1 MRFRNEARVYFKF
14 VALFTLMAMLFTALP
29 LSANA
34 QGRVVRD
41 SSRGVGD
48 GSKSTTV
55 ESKVADDESEF
66 ETETVVCSAG
76 HIDFTNAGGS
86 SSTSNGNVR
95 MYSGGGVSVKAT
107 AWERTKGAGGTWQTA
122 YLGQYGSAGL
132 GVTDRVEG
140 GGDPQHK
147 VDNNGERLNYVAFAF
162 DQPISLDEINLQ
174 SVSTDSDLTVYIGTV
189 ANAYTTL
196 PTLSDSLLTGF
207 YSESNLGGNSNRDAN
222 VNAGNVVGNVVVVA
236 AKVDESNDYF
246 KIEDI
251 RKNCPG
257 TQITF
262 VKQVFTVDQTHGST
276 QSFGFTSTGLG
287 SSAFSLVDNNVVGP
301 DRITFS
307 IPQDTDVTVTEGT
320 TIGFTLV
327 DVSCVGTQNWSWNP
341 TGTTVSV
348 KPAPGENVTCTFTNG
363 QLGAS
368 AAKVSVSGRALLR
381 SSRGVSGAVLTLW
394 DIETGETR
402 QVMTNSFGHYQFDEV
417 EVGKFY
423 VMSISHPRYVF
434 SQNTQTF
441 SLEDT
446 LTSLDFVY

>member
-1 MRFRNEARVYFKF
+1 MKFRNDMRVYFNF
-14 VALFTLMAMLFTALP
+14 VTLFTLLAMLFTALP

-34 QGRVVRD
+34 QGRIVRD
-41 SSRGVGD
+41 PSRGVAD
-48 GSKSTTV
+48 GSKTTT
-55 ESKVADDESEF
+55 ESKVATEESEF
-66 ETETVVCSAG
+66 ETETVLCSAG
-76 HIDFTNAGGS
+76 HIDFTTDGGS

-95 MYSGGGVSVKAT
+95 TYSGGGVSVKAK
-107 AWERTKGAGGTWQTA
+107 AWERTKGAGGTWQTS

-132 GVTDRVEG
+132 GVTDRGED
-140 GGDPQHK
+140 GGDPSHK
-147 VDNNGERLNYVAFAF
+147 VDNSGRLNYVALAF
-162 DQPISLDEINLQ
+162 NQPISLDQINLQ

-196 PTLSDSLLTGF
+196 PTLSDALLAGF
-207 YSESNLGGNSNRDAN
+207 YTESNTGGSSNRDAD

-246 KIEDI
+246 KIEDV
-251 RKNCPG
+251 RKNCPS

-276 QSFGFTSTGLG
+276 QSFGFTSTGLS

-301 DRITFS
+301 DQITFS
-307 IPQDTDVTVTEGT
+307 VAANTNVTVTEGAAL
-320 TIGFTLV
+320 GWTLA
-327 DVSCVGTQNWSWNP
+327 DISCVGTQNWSWNP
-341 TGTTVSV
+341 QTTLVSV
-348 KPAPGENVTCTFTNG
+348 TPASGENVTCTFTNG

-368 AAKVSVSGRALLR
+368 AAKVSVSGRAMLR
-381 SSRGVSGAVLTLW
+381 NSRGVSGAVLTLW
-394 DIETGETR
+394 DVETGQTR
-402 QVMTNSFGHYQFDEV
+402 QVTTNSFGHYQFEEV

-441 SLEDT
+441 SLEDS